1 MRKIKMMVGM
11 VIPLLGLAS
20 CGGNPTSQTPVEN
33 LKDAAIIV
41 NTARIAYDDGSEEKL
56 YHVRFSVCYVPLSSH
71 RRQTALLPK

>member
-33 LKDAAIIV
+33 LKM
-41 NTARIAYDDGSEEKL
+41 
-56 YHVRFSVCYVPLSSH
+56 
-71 RRQTALLPK
+71 RQLLLTLPE

>member
-41 NTARIAYDDGSEEKL
+41 KHCPN
-56 YHVRFSVCYVPLSSH
+56 SV
-71 RRQTALLPK
+71 